1 MNEQEFQWHEKAFLH
16 RLNDPAVSI
25 TDLAN
30 LAEHN
35 PELTERILSKANSA
49 LYGSRRPVTTLKQA
63 ILLIGF
69 RNVKNIVQEMHKEK
83 KAPAESKAVK
93 KMEL

>member
-1 MNEQEFQWHEKAFLH
+1 MNEQEMQWHEKAILN
-16 RLNDPAVSI
+16 RLNDPTASI

-30 LAEHN
+30 LAEQN
-35 PELTERILSKANSA
+35 PLLTERIIAKANSA

-69 RNVKNIVQEMHKEK
+69 RNVKTIVQELHKERRKPAK
-83 KAPAESKAVK
+83 KEVEKNLEV
-93 KMEL
+93 